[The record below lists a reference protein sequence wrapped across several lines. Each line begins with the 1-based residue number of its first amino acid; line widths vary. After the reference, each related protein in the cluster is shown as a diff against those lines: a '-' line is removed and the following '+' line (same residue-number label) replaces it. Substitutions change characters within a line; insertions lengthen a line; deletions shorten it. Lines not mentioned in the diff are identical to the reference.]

1 MQPGLAAAIPTAER
15 RSAVRFPIEQEVRY
29 RVLNKNSV
37 ETGTGKTLNMSSTG
51 VLFSTER
58 DVHVG
63 DRLEVSVNWPAQLD
77 HKCPL
82 KFVTAGRVVRTEA
95 AKAAIAIHRYEFRT
109 QGAHGLNSH

>member
-1 MQPGLAAAIPTAER
+1 MHPGLAAAIPTAER
-15 RSAVRFPIEQEVRY
+15 RSAVRFPIEQQVRY
-29 RVLNKNSV
+29 KVLSRNSV

-82 KFVTAGRVVRTEA
+82 KLVVAGRVVRGA
-95 AKAAIAIHRYEFRT
+95 NGSAAIIIDRYEFKT
-109 QGAHGLNSH
+109 QGLSGLT